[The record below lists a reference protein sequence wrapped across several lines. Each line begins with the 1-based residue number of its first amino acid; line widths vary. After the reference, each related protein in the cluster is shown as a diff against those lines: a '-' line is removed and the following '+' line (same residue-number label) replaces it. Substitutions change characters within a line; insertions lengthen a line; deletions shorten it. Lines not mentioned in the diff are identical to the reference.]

1 MPTPEKT
8 RSETPTRG
16 PQSRLHERENASL
29 RRELLAILVL
39 YVAASLLPLLIGLT
53 FGPESR

>member
-8 RSETPTRG
+8 RSEPPTQR
-16 PQSRLHERENASL
+16 PQSDLREGENAAL

-39 YVAASLLPLLIGLT
+39 YVAAAVLPLLIGLT
-53 FGPESR
+53 FGPESH